1 MSSYVNGT
9 ISMAIMLIV
18 SQILKYLN
26 IYDFFFP
33 FLKYRILDSSS
44 MSISRK
50 CALAVQN
57 ILQGNM
63 KKSDKYM
70 VVCPCIYPS
79 FSVNVSEMGSQVGSV
94 RLALCGV
101 LVPVRFFSPR
111 LSSLWCGRSSSARAP
126 RLLRYL
132 LLVCNGRS

>member
-1 MSSYVNGT
+1 
-9 ISMAIMLIV
+9 
-18 SQILKYLN
+18 
-26 IYDFFFP
+26 
-33 FLKYRILDSSS
+33 

-50 CALAVQN
+50 YALAVEN

-63 KKSDKYM
+63 KSDKYM

-101 LVPVRFFSPR
+101 LVPVRFFSPC

-126 RLLRYL
+126 QLLR
-132 LLVCNGRS
+132 